1 MKRLI
6 CIFTAVLSAG
16 FAEAQFS
23 DFGVTV
29 SSDGTLTYP
38 AAAEFRSK
46 NDIAAKSDIPQIKTL
61 TLGDGL
67 LGTSYNGSAAV
78 STGIDISWLLQK
90 RKCFDRDI
98 RLYVDMT
105 PTVDVFHKNLDGSY
119 NTYYWTDC
127 EIKAIDNRTNAIIYF
142 TSTIALNNSQV
153 AQLHPDITDKA
164 IRVWYRTV
172 YGGSDC
178 YGGIYEFVDFDSCIG
193 YDADNKAPITGVW
206 VYPNLEKNIKWNNKN
221 VSVREILTHPD
232 VTVLAWRQTPT
243 RGELYNSQKVWRPVR
258 VERYGEMHQV
268 PNYIPQNNA
277 FVGKIDNFTQVGIYQ
292 HTENGDCPLYYLN
305 DQLTFVAGNACPY
318 DYVLYFRYGTNFS
331 KQSNRRLVLE
341 FESDTATWNTKS
353 TAARTITIT
362 GGTGKGT
369 VLWTKPENS
378 NTATSARKFYLAL
391 DGGSSSVS
399 ISGPFIKGEI
409 FRMPKFRTYFEE

>member
-1 MKRLI
+1 MKKILLFLAA
-6 CIFTAVLSAG
+6 CVASVSA
-16 FAEAQFS
+16 FAEGES
-23 DFGVTV
+23 YTV
-29 SSDGTLTYP
+29 MTDDSGALLVPSK
-38 AAAEFRSK
+38 AEFHEK
-46 NDIAAKSDIPQIKTL
+46 N
-61 TLGDGL
+61 
-67 LGTSYNGSAAV
+67 V
-78 STGIDISWLLQK
+78 
-90 RKCFDRDI
+90 KCFDRDI

-105 PTVDVFHKNLDGSY
+105 PTVDVSNKNLDGSY

-153 AQLHPDITDKA
+153 AQLHPDITDKER
-164 IRVWYRTV
+164 RVWYRTV
-172 YGGSDC
+172 YGGSGC
-178 YGGIYEFVDFDSCIG
+178 YGGIYEFTKFYSCIG
-193 YDADNKAPITGVW
+193 DDASDKVPITGVW

-232 VTVLAWRQTPT
+232 VTVLAWRQTPMQ
-243 RGELYNSQKVWRPVR
+243 GELYNSQKVWRPVR

-277 FVGKIDNFTQVGIYQ
+277 FVGKIDNFAQVGIYQ
-292 HTENGDCPLYYLN
+292 HTENNNCPLYYLN
-305 DQLTFVAGNACPY
+305 DQLIFVAGDACPY

-341 FESDTATWNTKS
+341 FESDTATWDTKS

-362 GGTGKGT
+362 SGTGKGT

-391 DGGSSSVS
+391 DGGSSTLN

-409 FRMPKFRTYFEE
+409 FRMPKFRTYLEE

>member
-1 MKRLI
+1 MK
-6 CIFTAVLSAG
+6 
-16 FAEAQFS
+16 
-23 DFGVTV
+23 
-29 SSDGTLTYP
+29 
-38 AAAEFRSK
+38 
-46 NDIAAKSDIPQIKTL
+46 KTL
-61 TLGDGL
+61 TLFLLTLANALSAQSLVQVYNDGRL
-67 LGTSYNGSAAV
+67 FYPENFFEKNDVATKTWVA
-78 STGIDISWLLQK
+78 QK
-90 RKCFDRDI
+90 TDEAKSGFDRDI

-172 YGGSDC
+172 YGGSGC
-178 YGGIYEFVDFDSCIG
+178 YGGIYEFTDFNSCISNE
-193 YDADNKAPITGVW
+193 ADHKVPITGVW
-206 VYPNLEKNIKWNNKN
+206 VYPHLEKIIKWNNKN

-243 RGELYNSQKVWRPVR
+243 KGELYNSQKVWRPVR

-277 FVGKIDNFTQVGIYQ
+277 FVSRNDSFLPQVGIYQ
-292 HTENGDCPLYYLN
+292 HTENNGNCPLYFLN
-305 DQLTFVAGNACPY
+305 DQLIFVAGDACPY

-341 FESDTATWNTKS
+341 FESDTAIWDTKS
-353 TAARTITIT
+353 TAARTISIT

-378 NTATSARKFYLAL
+378 NTATSARKFYLSL

-409 FRMPKFRTYFEE
+409 FRMPKFRTYLEE

>member
-1 MKRLI
+1 MKKILLFLAA
-6 CIFTAVLSAG
+6 CVASVSA
-16 FAEAQFS
+16 FAEGES
-23 DFGVTV
+23 YTV
-29 SSDGTLTYP
+29 MTDDSGALLVPSK
-38 AAAEFRSK
+38 AEFHEK
-46 NDIAAKSDIPQIKTL
+46 N
-61 TLGDGL
+61 
-67 LGTSYNGSAAV
+67 V
-78 STGIDISWLLQK
+78 
-90 RKCFDRDI
+90 KCFDRDI

-153 AQLHPDITDKA
+153 AALHPDITDKA

-172 YGGSDC
+172 YGGSGC
-178 YGGIYEFVDFDSCIG
+178 YGGIYEFTDFSSCIY
-193 YDADNKAPITGVW
+193 YDADNKVPITGVW

-221 VSVREILTHPD
+221 VSVREILTSPD
-232 VTVLAWRQTPT
+232 VTVLAWRQTPMQ
-243 RGELYNSQKVWRPVR
+243 GELYNSQKVWRPVR

-277 FVGKIDNFTQVGIYQ
+277 FVSQLDSWTQVGIYQ
-292 HTENGDCPLYYLN
+292 HTENGGNCPLYYLN
-305 DQLTFVAGNACPY
+305 DQLIFVAGDACPY

-341 FESDTATWNTKS
+341 FESDTATWDTKS

-362 GGTGKGT
+362 SGTGKGT